1 MDTKNYTQVLIDGK
15 IYTLGGT
22 EDEAYLQKAASYVNE
37 KIATM
42 HAIPGFSKQSAD
54 YQQLMLLLNIADDY
68 FKAKENAD
76 QMEEQK
82 DRMEK
87 ETYSLKHELVSTQM
101 KLDGVL
107 RDLEERQRQLQELS
121 AKLSKTERELRAAK
135 KQAAQALASG
145 NEENEEDEVE
155 EDEVVDTVIEGN
167 ESVNEPGFESVSE
180 MAQTSDQAAVTEP
193 AQENF
198 VQTELPLQNSSFQ
211 AKISDR
217 DLARKA
223 LQAARKAGSHRNGRR

>member
-42 HAIPGFSKQSAD
+42 YAIPGFSKQSAD

-107 RDLEERQRQLQELS
+107 RDLEERQHQLQELS
-121 AKLSKTERELRAAK
+121 AKLSKTERELRAVK

-145 NEENEEDEVE
+145 NEVE

-167 ESVNEPGFESVSE
+167 APVNEPGFESVSE